1 LSAKHQGC
9 YRLSIGPVVAAA
21 CPRGPDDLDPF
32 WRRTFTMSEYKL
44 AAAPRHQTGKGAARR
59 TRAGGRVPAVLY
71 GHGME
76 PLHLSVDSREF
87 TFALRTDAGANVL
100 LDLDVDGQ
108 SHLALAKEI
117 QRHPVRGT
125 FLHIDFL
132 AVRRGE
138 RLRVSVPVHLVGE
151 APGVREGGILGHDM
165 HQINVEAEVTDVPEA
180 IEADISGLGI
190 GDFVRVSDLSAPAG
204 VTILDDPDATVA
216 SVSAPTVEAEPAEA
230 EEAEEGAEAAEGE
243 EAAEPPAE

>member
-1 LSAKHQGC
+1 
-9 YRLSIGPVVAAA
+9 
-21 CPRGPDDLDPF
+21 
-32 WRRTFTMSEYKL
+32 MSEYKL

-87 TFALRTDAGANVL
+87 TFALRTDAGTNVL
-100 LDLDVDGQ
+100 LDLDVEGR

-138 RLRVSVPVHLVGE
+138 RLQISVPVHLVGE
-151 APGVREGGILGHDM
+151 SPGAREGGILGQDL

-190 GDFVRVSDLSAPAG
+190 GDVVRVGDLSAPAG
-204 VTILDDPDATVA
+204 VTILDDPEATVA
-216 SVSAPTVEAEPAEA
+216 SVSAPTVEAEEPAEA

-243 EAAEPPAE
+243 EPAEPPAE

>member
-1 LSAKHQGC
+1 
-9 YRLSIGPVVAAA
+9 
-21 CPRGPDDLDPF
+21 
-32 WRRTFTMSEYKL
+32 MSEYKL

-76 PLHLSVDSREF
+76 PMHLSVDSREF
-87 TFALRTDAGANVL
+87 TFALRTDAGVNVL
-100 LDLDVDGQ
+100 LNLDVDGK

-138 RLRVSVPVHLVGE
+138 RLRVAVPVHLVGE
-151 APGVREGGILGHDM
+151 APGVREGGILGQDL

-180 IEADISGLGI
+180 IEADISRLGI
-190 GDFVRVSDLSAPAG
+190 GDAVRVSDLSAPAG
-204 VTILDDPDATVA
+204 VTILDDAEATVA
-216 SVSAPTVEAEPAEA
+216 SVSTPTVEAEAPAEA
-230 EEAEEGAEAAEGE
+230 EEAEEGAEAAGGE
-243 EAAEPPAE
+243 EAAERPAE